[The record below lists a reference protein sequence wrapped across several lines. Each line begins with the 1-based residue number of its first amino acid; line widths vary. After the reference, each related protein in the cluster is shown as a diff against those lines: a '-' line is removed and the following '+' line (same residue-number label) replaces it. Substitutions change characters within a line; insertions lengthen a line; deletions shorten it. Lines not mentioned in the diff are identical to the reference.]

1 MGAWSCLFFSGMEG
15 SKGFLHQ
22 LYAASGNFWQNLWDS
37 VYKLFGRNNFAVGV
51 IGSILFTNCVIWG
64 ANAIFLVLDTTG
76 KPGFLMRY
84 KVQMDKNVPVD
95 RKKLKKAV
103 KLVLFNGFVVSFPMT
118 LLGIYTMKLRGCAFS
133 GDLPT
138 FTRVM
143 VELIMFS
150 LVEEFGF
157 YYSHRLMHHPIV
169 YKYIHKIHHEW
180 TAPIGIICI
189 YAHPLEHCL
198 VNMMPVIL
206 GPIIMG
212 SHLSTTWMW
221 YFITLVSTTISHCG
235 YHFPFLPSQE
245 AYDFHHQMFINCFGV
260 LGILDRLHGTDYIFR
275 ASKAY
280 KRDKISLSLTPMS
293 QQYPD

>member
-1 MGAWSCLFFSGMEG
+1 MGAWSCLLLSGIEG

-22 LYAASGNFWQNLWDS
+22 LYATSGNFWQNLWDS
-37 VYKLFGRNNFAVGV
+37 VYKLFGKNDFAVGV

-76 KPGFLMRY
+76 KPGFLMKY
-84 KVQMDKNVPVD
+84 KVQMEKNVPVD

-103 KLVLFNGFVVSFPMT
+103 KLVLFNGFVVAFPMT

-138 FTRVM
+138 FTRV
-143 VELIMFS
+143 VVDIIMFS

-245 AYDFHHQMFINCFGV
+245 AHDFHHQMFINCFGV
-260 LGILDRLHGTDYIFR
+260 LGILDRLHGTDKIFR

>member
-1 MGAWSCLFFSGMEG
+1 MNLLIIQLC
-15 SKGFLHQ
+15 SKQEHSMFLHQ
-22 LYAASGNFWQNLWDS
+22 LYAASGIFWQNLWDS
-37 VYKLFGRNNFAVGV
+37 VYKLFGRNDFAVGV
-51 IGSILFTNCVIWG
+51 I
-64 ANAIFLVLDTTG
+64 DTTG
-76 KPGFLMRY
+76 KPGFLMKY
-84 KVQMDKNVPVD
+84 KVQMNKNVPVD

-103 KLVLFNGFVVSFPMT
+103 KLVLFNGFVVAFPMT

-133 GDLPT
+133 GDLPS
-138 FTRVM
+138 FTRV
-143 VELIMFS
+143 VIDIIMFS

-245 AYDFHHQMFINCFGV
+245 AHDFHHQMFINCFGV
-260 LGILDRLHGTDYIFR
+260 LGILDRLHGTDNIFR